1 MIISKYEKLLIYFHG
16 STIWHKSISFG
27 FFLSS
32 CISQF
37 ICISFVY
44 HLVAYHLLQNEDVR
58 VHNSQKS
65 NVWYVH
71 ERHNDSLG
79 SIYKFPF

>member
-1 MIISKYEKLLIYFHG
+1 MLK
-16 STIWHKSISFG
+16 
-27 FFLSS
+27 
-32 CISQF
+32 
-37 ICISFVY
+37 
-44 HLVAYHLLQNEDVR
+44 NEDVR

-79 SIYKFPF
+79 VHLQIFFLNNVGDTIFF